1 MSIAKAIQASLMLVV
16 TMNYRNMAK
25 VSGIK
30 GILKS

>member
-16 TMNYRNMAK
+16 TMNSRNMAK

-30 GILKS
+30 DILKS